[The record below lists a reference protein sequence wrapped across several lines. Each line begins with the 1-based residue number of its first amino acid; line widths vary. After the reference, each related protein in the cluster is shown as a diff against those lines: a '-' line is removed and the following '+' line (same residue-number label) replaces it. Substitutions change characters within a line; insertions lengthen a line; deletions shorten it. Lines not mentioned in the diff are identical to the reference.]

1 MAISFQE
8 LYSPNEVETAFL
20 ASIQESNSWTW
31 DRKRRVLAYP
41 AYSSG
46 VYEVDLERMPDAR
59 AVLDWISQV
68 QKKTW
73 ATPVVVGDLVRM
85 LDALL
90 DFQGCICRMD
100 AGHGPSGDAEAHL
113 SKLERRK

>member
-1 MAISFQE
+1 MPISFRE
-8 LYSPNEVETAFL
+8 LYSNNEVETAFL
-20 ASIQESNSWTW
+20 ASILESNSWTW
-31 DRKRRVLAYP
+31 DRKRRLLTYP
-41 AYSSG
+41 AHSSG

-59 AVLDWISQV
+59 AVLNWISQV

-73 ATPVVVGDLVRM
+73 ATPKVVGDLVCL

-100 AGHGPSGDAEAHL
+100 AGHGLNGGAEA
-113 SKLERRK
+113 